1 MQSVLQENKECFFCN
16 TTQNLECH
24 HIFGGT
30 SNRKNSEKYG
40 LKVWLCNRHHTGSKD
55 SVHHN
60 KKMSDELKRIGQQ
73 AFERNG
79 TRQEFMK
86 IFGRNYL

>member
-1 MQSVLQENKECFFCN
+1 MQSIIQENKECFFCKA
-16 TTQNLECH
+16 TQNLECH

-40 LKVWLCNRHHTGSKD
+40 LKVWLCNKHHTGSND

-60 KKMSDELKRIGQQ
+60 KKMADTLKQIGQE
-73 AFERNG
+73 AFEKNG